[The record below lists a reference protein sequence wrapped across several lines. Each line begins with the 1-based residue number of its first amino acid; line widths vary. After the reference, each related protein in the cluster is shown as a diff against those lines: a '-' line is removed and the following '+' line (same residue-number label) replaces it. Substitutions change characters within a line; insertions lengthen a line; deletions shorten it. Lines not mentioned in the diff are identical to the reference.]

1 MVVPA
6 ITVIRMSS
14 TRRFL
19 QEVAREAMRD
29 RGFEPDFSRAA
40 EAQVNAL
47 RGPAAPDGRRDL
59 RDLIWCSIDNDDS
72 RDLDQLSVAGTNS
85 SGASTILVA
94 VADVDA
100 LVERDTPVDQHAAHN
115 TTSVYTGAQ
124 IFPMLP
130 ERLSTD
136 LTSLGEHEDR
146 NAIVIEY
153 VVTADGSVGSSDVY
167 EAVVRNHAKLAYPS
181 LGAWLEGRG
190 PMPPKIADVTGLEE
204 NLRQQDR
211 VARALKERRHAMGAL
226 TLMTIEA
233 RPVFE
238 DDTLRDLAESEHNRA
253 TELIE
258 DFMIAS
264 NGVIA
269 RFLEGRGFSSL
280 RRVVRVPQKWERIVA
295 LAATHGFHLPEE
307 PDAVALEEWLLRERA
322 SEPQEF
328 SDLSLSVVKLLGRGE
343 YEVERPGGN
352 SMGHFGLAV
361 QDYAHSTAPNRRFPD
376 LVAQRLVK
384 AALRAQTPDS
394 PNSPNPPHPPHL
406 ADLAH
411 SPYSDAELTAIAQR
425 CTEREDAANKVERL
439 VRKAAAALLLQSRI
453 GERFD
458 AIVTGASEKGTWV
471 RIRRPLVEGRLERGY
486 EGLDVGDR
494 VRVKLVHTDPARGF
508 IDFGR
513 S

>member
-1 MVVPA
+1 
-6 ITVIRMSS
+6 
-14 TRRFL
+14 
-19 QEVAREAMRD
+19 MRD
-29 RGFEPDFSRAA
+29 RGFEPDFSGAA
-40 EAQVNAL
+40 EAQVAAL
-47 RGPAAPDGRRDL
+47 AGPAAPDGRRDL

-72 RDLDQLSVAGTNS
+72 RDLDQLSVARGNS
-85 SGASTILVA
+85 SGDVSILVA
-94 VADVDA
+94 IADVDA
-100 LVERDTPVDQHAAHN
+100 LVRPDTPVDQHAAHN

-130 ERLSTD
+130 ERLSTN
-136 LTSLGEHEDR
+136 LTSLNEDEDR
-146 NAIVIEY
+146 NAIVVEY
-153 VVTADGSVGSSDVY
+153 VVAADGSVGKSDVY
-167 EAVVRNHAKLAYPS
+167 QATVRNRAKLAYPS
-181 LGAWLEGRG
+181 LGAWLEGSG
-190 PMPPKIADVTGLEE
+190 PVPPKIGDVPGLAE
-204 NLRQQDR
+204 NLRQQDHA
-211 VARALKERRHAMGAL
+211 ARALKERRHAMGAL
-226 TLMTIEA
+226 TLTTIEA

-238 DDTLRDLAESEHNRA
+238 DDTLRELAESQHNRA

-264 NGVIA
+264 NGVVA
-269 RFLEGRGFSSL
+269 RFLESRGFSSL
-280 RRVVRVPQKWERIVA
+280 RRVVRVPQKWERIVD
-295 LAATHGFHLPEE
+295 LAAQHGFHLPNE

-322 SEPQEF
+322 SDPQQF
-328 SDLSLSVVKLLGRGE
+328 PDLSVSVVKLLGRGE
-343 YEVERPGGN
+343 YVVERPGGN

-384 AALRAQTPDS
+384 AALRQES
-394 PNSPNPPHPPHL
+394 RNPPYVDGKL
-406 ADLAH
+406 
-411 SPYSDAELTAIAQR
+411 EAIAQR

-458 AIVTGASEKGTWV
+458 AVVTGASEKGTWV

-508 IDFGR
+508 IDFAR

>member
-1 MVVPA
+1 
-6 ITVIRMSS
+6 MSS
-14 TRRFL
+14 PRRFL
-19 QEVAREAMRD
+19 QEIAREAMRD
-29 RGFEPDFSRAA
+29 RGFEPDFSSAA
-40 EAQVNAL
+40 EAQVAAL
-47 RGPAAPDGRRDL
+47 AGPAAPDGRRDL

-72 RDLDQLSVAGTNS
+72 RDLDQLSVARGNS
-85 SGASTILVA
+85 TGDVTILVA
-94 VADVDA
+94 IADVDA
-100 LVERDTPVDQHAAHN
+100 LVRRDTPVDQHAAHN

-130 ERLSTD
+130 ERLSTN
-136 LTSLGEHEDR
+136 LTSLNEDEDR
-146 NAIVIEY
+146 NAVVVEY
-153 VVTADGSVGSSDVY
+153 VVAADGSVGKSDVY
-167 EAVVRNHAKLAYPS
+167 HAMVRNRAKLAYPS
-181 LGAWLEGRG
+181 LGAWLEGSG
-190 PMPPKIADVTGLEE
+190 PVPPKIGDVPGLAE
-204 NLRQQDR
+204 NLRQQDQA
-211 VARALKERRHAMGAL
+211 ARALKERRHAMGAL
-226 TLMTIEA
+226 TLTTIEA

-238 DDTLRDLAESEHNRA
+238 DDTLRELAESQHNRA

-264 NGVIA
+264 NGVVA
-269 RFLEGRGFSSL
+269 RFLESRGFSSL
-280 RRVVRVPQKWERIVA
+280 RRVVRVPQKWERIVD
-295 LAATHGFHLPEE
+295 LAAQHGFHLPNE

-322 SEPQEF
+322 SDPQQF
-328 SDLSLSVVKLLGRGE
+328 PDLSVSVVKLLGRGE
-343 YEVERPGGN
+343 YVVERPGGS

-384 AALRAQTPDS
+384 AALLQESR
-394 PNSPNPPHPPHL
+394 NPPYV
-406 ADLAH
+406 DG
-411 SPYSDAELTAIAQR
+411 ELEAIAQR

-458 AIVTGASEKGTWV
+458 AVVTGASEKGTWV

-486 EGLDVGDR
+486 EGLEVGDR

-508 IDFGR
+508 IDFAR

>member
-1 MVVPA
+1 
-6 ITVIRMSS
+6 MSS
-14 TRRFL
+14 SRQFL
-19 QEVAREAMRD
+19 QELAREAMRD
-29 RGFEPDFSRAA
+29 RGFEPDFSGAA
-40 EAQVNAL
+40 EAQVAAL
-47 RGPAAPDGRRDL
+47 AGPAAPDGRRDL

-72 RDLDQLSVAGTNS
+72 RDLDQLSVARGNS
-85 SGASTILVA
+85 SGDVSILVA
-94 VADVDA
+94 IADVDA
-100 LVERDTPVDQHAAHN
+100 LVRPDTPVDQHAAHN

-130 ERLSTD
+130 ERLSTN
-136 LTSLGEHEDR
+136 LTSLNEDEDR
-146 NAIVIEY
+146 NAIVVEY
-153 VVTADGSVGSSDVY
+153 VVAADGSVGKSDVY
-167 EAVVRNHAKLAYPS
+167 QAMVRNRAKLAYPS
-181 LGAWLEGRG
+181 LGAWLEGSG
-190 PMPPKIADVTGLEE
+190 PVPPKIGDVPGLAE
-204 NLRQQDR
+204 NLRQQDHA
-211 VARALKERRHAMGAL
+211 ARALKERRHAMGAL
-226 TLMTIEA
+226 TLTTIEA

-238 DDTLRDLAESEHNRA
+238 DDTLRELAESQHNRA

-264 NGVIA
+264 NGVVA
-269 RFLEGRGFSSL
+269 RFLESRGFSSL
-280 RRVVRVPQKWERIVA
+280 RRVVRVPQKWERIVD
-295 LAATHGFHLPEE
+295 LAAQHGFHLPHE

-322 SEPQEF
+322 SDPQQF
-328 SDLSLSVVKLLGRGE
+328 PDLSVSVVKLLGRGE
-343 YEVERPGGN
+343 YVVERPGGN

-384 AALRAQTPDS
+384 AALRQES
-394 PNSPNPPHPPHL
+394 RNPPYVDGKL
-406 ADLAH
+406 
-411 SPYSDAELTAIAQR
+411 EEIAQR

-458 AIVTGASEKGTWV
+458 AVVTGASEKGTWV

-486 EGLDVGDR
+486 EGLEVGDR

-508 IDFGR
+508 IDFAR

>member
-1 MVVPA
+1 
-6 ITVIRMSS
+6 
-14 TRRFL
+14 
-19 QEVAREAMRD
+19 MRD

-40 EAQVNAL
+40 EAQVAAL
-47 RGPAAPDGRRDL
+47 PGPAAPDGRRDL

-72 RDLDQLSVAGTNS
+72 RDLDQLSVVRGNS
-85 SGASTILVA
+85 TGEVTVLVA

-100 LVERDTPVDQHAAHN
+100 LVRRDTPVDQHAAHN

-136 LTSLGEHEDR
+136 LTSLNEDEDR
-146 NAIVIEY
+146 NAIVVEY
-153 VVTADGSVGSSDVY
+153 VVTADGLVGASDVY
-167 EAVVRNHAKLAYPS
+167 EAVVRNRAKLAYPA
-181 LGAWLEGRG
+181 LGAWLEDTG
-190 PMPPKIADVTGLEE
+190 PMPPKIGDVPGLAE
-204 NLRQQDR
+204 NLKQQDR
-211 VARALKERRHAMGAL
+211 AARALKARRHAMGAL
-226 TLMTIEA
+226 TLTTIEA

-238 DDTLRDLAESEHNRA
+238 DGTLRDLAESQHNRA

-269 RFLEGRGFSSL
+269 RFLEDRGFASL
-280 RRVVRVPQKWERIVA
+280 RRVVRTPQKWERIVD
-295 LAATHGFHLPEE
+295 LAAQHGSHLPDE

-322 SEPQEF
+322 SDPQRF
-328 SDLSLSVVKLLGRGE
+328 PDVSLSVVKLLGRGE
-343 YEVERPGGN
+343 YVVERPGGN
-352 SMGHFGLAV
+352 STGHFGLAV

-376 LVAQRLVK
+376 LVAQRLVR
-384 AALRAQTPDS
+384 AALRIGGSHS
-394 PNSPNPPHPPHL
+394 PHPPNPPHPPY
-406 ADLAH
+406 A
-411 SPYSDAELTAIAQR
+411 DAELDAIAQR

-486 EGLDVGDR
+486 EGLEVGDR
-494 VRVKLVHTDPARGF
+494 VRVKLVHTDAARGF
-508 IDFGR
+508 IDFAR

>member
-1 MVVPA
+1 
-6 ITVIRMSS
+6 
-14 TRRFL
+14 
-19 QEVAREAMRD
+19 MRD
-29 RGFEPDFSRAA
+29 RGFEPDFSGAA
-40 EAQVNAL
+40 EAQVAAL
-47 RGPAAPDGRRDL
+47 PGPAAPDGRRDL
-59 RDLIWCSIDNDDS
+59 RDLNWCSIDNDDS
-72 RDLDQLSVAGTNS
+72 RDLDQLSVARGNS
-85 SGASTILVA
+85 AGEVTILVA

-100 LVERDTPVDQHAAHN
+100 LVRRDTPVDQHAAHN

-130 ERLSTD
+130 ERLSTN
-136 LTSLGEHEDR
+136 LTSLNEDEDR
-146 NAIVIEY
+146 NAIVVEY
-153 VVTADGSVGSSDVY
+153 VVTNEGSVGTSDVY
-167 EAVVRNHAKLAYPS
+167 EAVVRNRAKLAYP
-181 LGAWLEGRG
+181 GVGGWLEGSG
-190 PMPPKIADVTGLEE
+190 PMPPKIGDVPGLAE
-204 NLRQQDR
+204 NLQQQDR
-211 VARALKERRHAMGAL
+211 AARALKERRHAMGAL
-226 TLMTIEA
+226 TLTTIEA

-238 DDTLRDLAESEHNRA
+238 DDTLRDLAESQHNRA

-264 NGVIA
+264 NGVVA
-269 RFLEGRGFSSL
+269 RFLESRGFSSL
-280 RRVVRVPQKWERIVA
+280 RRVVRVPQKWERIVD
-295 LAATHGFHLPEE
+295 LAAQHGFHLPDE

-322 SEPQEF
+322 SNPQQF
-328 SDLSLSVVKLLGRGE
+328 PDLSVSVVKLLGRGE
-343 YEVERPGGN
+343 YVVERPGGN

-384 AALRAQTPDS
+384 AALGQESRKQ
-394 PNSPNPPHPPHL
+394 
-406 ADLAH
+406 
-411 SPYSDAELTAIAQR
+411 PYGDGELDAIAQR

-486 EGLDVGDR
+486 EGLEVGDR